1 MTGTAEF
8 LRLVLP
14 EDGWKCLHA
23 LPGKP
28 RWFADLDKM
37 AEAALAADLSGRQ
50 AIYHACASF
59 KEKTRRTQENVHAL
73 KAFWFDLDVGVDR
86 PYADLP
92 AAYRALQEWR
102 ATCQLPAPL
111 VVGSGG
117 GLHAYWPLLAAIDRA
132 RWLPA
137 AMGLRALALEHGLQI
152 DPGVTV
158 DAARILRTPGT
169 HNRKRYDAAGKKV
182 SDVGG
187 PPRPVVAGP
196 RVPANDVG
204 VFEPLRATNTVTP
217 LGVPPPFLKKSS
229 SLEDNLIWR
238 PVHADSDPEIIAANC
253 AQVRRLR
260 DAHGRLPEPE
270 WYAVLG
276 VLGHAGGVG
285 RTLAHAWS
293 SGDDRYVAGDTE
305 RKLDQ
310 ATMAAGPTTCGRFET
325 LNPAGCRG
333 CPSRGKVTSPIE
345 LGRALPASTLAEK
358 PAVRTLPPLPSPF
371 FWHQGK
377 LKVRLEPK
385 SPEEP
390 QVDLIVA
397 EYPVYMSELQRGER
411 SEGVSGVF
419 QSWEPMESSWREFV
433 MPLDKAIGD
442 RGASAFA
449 GHAVAIPKKKWPF
462 FADYVVA
469 QTNHHRGLR
478 PYGTRWDQFGWKL
491 EGPVPGFVV
500 GEDFIT
506 AVGTARAFGSPE
518 VTRRAKLMAAQGT
531 VVAWRA
537 AAEALFAAPG
547 MEGHAFALLC
557 AFAAPLHRFTG
568 EDGGTVVHLF
578 SRESGTG
585 KTTALE
591 AAASVWGS
599 VPAIALQEK
608 DTTNA
613 KFVSLGTL
621 AHLPVVYD
629 EFRAPDPETIKE
641 FVLHFTIGRD
651 KQRASAD
658 GGLRSDN
665 LPWSTLLVT
674 AANISAI
681 DVCRWDTS
689 EVAQAARIFE
699 YEIRLPPDLQRADA
713 SALKETLKA
722 NRGTAGRAYVAH
734 ALANLDF
741 VKRAVPQM
749 VAKLEVELGAG
760 PGARYIVRLL
770 ACVVVAG
777 MLCRDAGVLTFDMD
791 RINRWAKEIAAGNR
805 VQVGAGESV
814 DIGNILGALINDLA
828 PATLVMPGPQRAGKD
843 MQYREITKPRGELLA
858 RYEVEGKRIYIDER
872 AARAWFVKARHPYSQ
887 VVKLLLA
894 QKVIMRTGYK
904 KTLGAGAAMPGGQ
917 VRTLEIDGLHPMV
930 AEALETLEVVPVETN
945 VVEFRR

>member
-1 MTGTAEF
+1 MTGVAEF

-28 RWFADLDKM
+28 RWFDDLDKM
-37 AEAALAADLSGRQ
+37 AEAALAADVSGRQ

-152 DPGVTV
+152 DPGVTI

-204 VFEPLRATNTVTP
+204 AFEPLRATNTVTP
-217 LGVPPPFLKKSS
+217 LGVPPPFLKKAST
-229 SLEDNLIWR
+229 LEDNLIWKTDHQ
-238 PVHADSDPEIIAANC
+238 PSDPALVFQGC
-253 AQVRRLR
+253 AQVR
-260 DAHGRLPEPE
+260 DIQENPKAGWYPIIGVFAHCGPAGHQFARSLATAPE
-270 WYAVLG
+270 WVPVIEDKLQ
-276 VLGHAGGVG
+276 
-285 RTLAHAWS
+285 RWS
-293 SGDDRYVAGDTE
+293 RETS
-305 RKLDQ
+305 
-310 ATMAAGPTTCGRFET
+310 GPTTCKRFEQ
-325 LNPAGCRG
+325 LNPAPCLACRHHDLL
-333 CPSRGKVTSPIE
+333 TSPIQI
-345 LGRALPASTLAEK
+345 GRQIPASTLAEK

-377 LKVRLEPK
+377 LKVRLDAKGPDD
-385 SPEEP
+385 PA
-390 QVDLIVA
+390 VDLIVA

-433 MPLDKAIGD
+433 MPLEKAIGD

-478 PYGTRWDQFGWKL
+478 PYGTRWDQFGWK
-491 EGPVPGFVV
+491 ENGFVV

-518 VTRRAKLMAAQGT
+518 VTRRAKLMTAQGSVT
-531 VVAWRA
+531 AWRA

-557 AFAAPLHRFTG
+557 AFAAPLHQFTG
-568 EDGGTVVHLF
+568 EAGGTVVHLF

-599 VPAIALQEK
+599 VSAIALQEK

-713 SALKETLKA
+713 SALKEALKA

-734 ALANLDF
+734 ALANLGW
-741 VKRAVPQM
+741 VRRMIPEM
-749 VAKLEVELGAG
+749 VATLEGELGAG

-770 ACVVVAG
+770 ACVAVAG
-777 MLCRDAGVLTFDMD
+777 ALAQQAGVLHFDVQ
-791 RINRWAKEIAAGNR
+791 RIMRWAKEIAAGNR

-930 AEALETLEVVPVETN
+930 AEALETLEVMPVETN
-945 VVEFRR
+945 VVAFPGGSK